1 MKRVAAVGGGVK
13 DEWRTPPALFEFCD
27 QFMGWMVGINVGLD
41 AAANIGN
48 TKFPSNF
55 ITKEQDSLVQ
65 DWTVLC
71 PKNKGTF
78 INPPFSRVYDF
89 VHKIKESREQG
100 LSTIAILPG
109 TWCVRWMH
117 EFVFGYA
124 SHILVPNKRLA
135 YLDSNGD
142 KQNSP
147 NFETIAILWDG
158 TCSPPNNPKV
168 RPLIVRPEGGYRI

>member
-1 MKRVAAVGGGVK
+1 MKRKLAAEGGVK

-27 QFMGWMVGINVGLD
+27 QFMGWMCGINIGLD
-41 AAANIGN
+41 AAANDNN
-48 TKFPSNF
+48 TKFSANF

-65 DWTVLC
+65 NWSDFC
-71 PKNKGTF
+71 PKNKGIF

-89 VHKIKESREQG
+89 VGKIKRSSEQG
-100 LSTIAILPG
+100 LSTVAILPG

-117 EFVFGYA
+117 QFVFRSA

-135 YLDSNGD
+135 YLDCNGD

-147 NFETIAILWDG
+147 NFETIIVLWDAL
-158 TCSPPNNPKV
+158 SHPNTPRV
-168 RPLIVRPEGGYRI
+168 RPLIVKPDGTYSI